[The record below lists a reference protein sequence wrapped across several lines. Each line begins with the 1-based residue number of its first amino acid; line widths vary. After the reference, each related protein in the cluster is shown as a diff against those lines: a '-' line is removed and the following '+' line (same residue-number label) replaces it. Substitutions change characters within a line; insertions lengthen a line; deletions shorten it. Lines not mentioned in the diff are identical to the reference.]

1 MVWIVCAPTIP
12 NTSPC
17 LSVSSGAAVCRT
29 SSPPL
34 PIQSL
39 AIPHVQPHPSC
50 VQCSYGIAPSAYS
63 DHSPAAA
70 ARGKCCHQGD
80 VTPTPSVVMR
90 FSCHFGDIATNIRFC
105 WRLAYC
111 SAVTLEFN
119 PNRTHRLRPEAGKR
133 WREKLQRQPP
143 RASCVTFTQVRAAAA
158 VPFAGD
164 GGGRAS
170 ARLDATAEQVG

>member
-50 VQCSYGIAPSAYS
+50 VHCSCGIAPSAYS
-63 DHSPAAA
+63 DHSHVAA

-133 WREKLQRQPP
+133 WKTL
-143 RASCVTFTQVRAAAA
+143 TQVRAAAA

-170 ARLDATAEQVG
+170 VHLPALMLQPNRLADRMLAS